1 MIANPTTSQIWK
13 KSTWHN
19 YFYYVDFLICS
30 LRNLSLKQGS
40 LFCFVLF
47 YHVEVSKTTMFH
59 AVLLVALESSQWV
72 KVHRLGLRLFVA
84 IVWKLLIIEPFLNE
98 NQINCLVLLESLQ
111 GVRFNK
117 FYFRIFRAKVW
128 KILIFEWILLLEI
141 QTNCKNRGF
150 KGKFSW
156 SPQCAHNVN
165 LEIFNCEN

>member
-1 MIANPTTSQIWK
+1 
-13 KSTWHN
+13 
-19 YFYYVDFLICS
+19 
-30 LRNLSLKQGS
+30 
-40 LFCFVLF
+40 
-47 YHVEVSKTTMFH
+47 
-59 AVLLVALESSQWV
+59 
-72 KVHRLGLRLFVA
+72 LFVA

-141 QTNCKNRGF
+141 QTNCKNWVSKENSVG
-150 KGKFSW
+150 
-156 SPQCAHNVN
+156 ALNVN

>member
-141 QTNCKNRGF
+141 QTNCKNWVSKENSVG
-150 KGKFSW
+150 
-156 SPQCAHNVN
+156 ALNVN